1 MEFDFGSFGAM
12 GTFLSGLVAV
22 GAAIQ
27 LGLIILLMMVLFDLR
42 AFLREGTR
50 LVRRTD
56 RFLAQREYSD

>member
-1 MEFDFGSFGAM
+1 MEFDFGSFGPM
-12 GTFLSGLVAV
+12 GTFLFGLVAI

-27 LGLIILLMMVLFDLR
+27 LGLIVLLMMVLFDLR